1 MAEPTRSHRG
11 LLARDA
17 SLLLVID
24 VQERYIPHLF
34 EGARVV
40 EATRRLVE
48 GAKLVGVPIVHTEQY
63 PEGLGPTTKPLRDAL
78 PQGQAAFPKLAM
90 SCMAEPGFADALRA
104 TGRAQV
110 VVAGIEA
117 QACVNQTVHE
127 LLAAGYE
134 THVAVDAISARFERD
149 YRIAIERL
157 VQAGAVPTTVEAVL
171 LEWVRTAR
179 AAEFQQVRALI
190 RDPLPDA

>member
-1 MAEPTRSHRG
+1 MADPARSRAR
-11 LLARDA
+11 LLDRND

-34 EGARVV
+34 EGVRVV
-40 EATRRLVE
+40 EATRRLIE
-48 GAKLVGVPIVHTEQY
+48 AAKLVSVPILHTEQY
-63 PEGLGPTTKPLRDAL
+63 PQGIGHTTPAVRDAL
-78 PQGQAAFPKLAM
+78 PAGQPAFEKLTM

-104 TGRAQV
+104 RRRAQV

-134 THVAVDAISARFERD
+134 THLVVDAVSARFERD
-149 YRIAIERL
+149 YRIAVERL
-157 VQAGAVPTTVEAVL
+157 THAGAVPTTVEAVL

-179 AAEFQQVRALI
+179 APEFQQVRALI
-190 RDPLPDA
+190 RDPLPAG

>member
-1 MAEPTRSHRG
+1 MAETRRPAR
-11 LLARDA
+11 LLERNE

-24 VQERYIPHLF
+24 VQERYLPHLF

-48 GAKLVGVPIVHTEQY
+48 GAKLVSVPILYTEQY
-63 PEGLGPTTKPLRDAL
+63 PQGIGRTAQALRDAL
-78 PQGQAAFPKLAM
+78 PAGQPPFEKLAM

-104 TGRAQV
+104 QGRSQI

-134 THVAVDAISARFERD
+134 AHLVVDAVSARFERD
-149 YRIAIERL
+149 YRVAVERL
-157 VQAGAVPTTVEAVL
+157 TQAGAVPTTVEAVL
-171 LEWVRTAR
+171 LEWVRSAR
-179 AAEFQQVRALI
+179 APEFQQIRSLI
-190 RDPLPDA
+190 RDPLPAG